1 MSTGSSADTERSK
14 GMLERI
20 PFVPNSRSA
29 RESIAGIGFASPFLT
44 LFGLFLLFPLVYGFY
59 ISLFNWDPVFIG
71 QSEFVGLSNYTRMF
85 EDPVF
90 WTSLTNSLLWTL
102 MIVPL
107 VVTVPLVL
115 ALAVTKDVKGKWFLR
130 TVFFSPS
137 MLTVAVVALI
147 WMQLYEPTYGPIS
160 YYLGFIMENP
170 PNWLNSH
177 TYAMP
182 AVVIASLWGGMGVNF
197 VIFIAARQGIPERLY
212 EAARLDGAS
221 TWQMFRD
228 ITLPQMKHAL
238 LFVMITSLIAS
249 FQVFEIIFIMTD
261 GGPGQN
267 TQTMVVFLYEAAFGN
282 QNFGYAA
289 AIGYVLFVILF
300 IISVA
305 NYYLLEGY
313 TSRVEG
319 EVIEEDTNE

>member
-1 MSTGSSADTERSK
+1 MSTRSSPESDRTTGVLSRLPLVSD
-14 GMLERI
+14 
-20 PFVPNSRSA
+20 SRSV
-29 RESIAGIGFASPFLT
+29 RESITGIAFASPFLV
-44 LFGLFLLFPLVYGFY
+44 LFGLFLLFPLLYGLF
-59 ISLFNWDPVFIG
+59 ISLFNWNPVFIG
-71 QSEFVGLSNYTRMF
+71 QSEFIGISNYTRMF

-90 WTSLTNSLLWTL
+90 WTSLKNSLLWT
-102 MIVPL
+102 MMSVPL
-107 VVTVPLVL
+107 VITVPLIL

-147 WMQLYEPTYGPIS
+147 WTQLYEPTYGPIS
-160 YYLGFIMENP
+160 YYLGFLMESP
-170 PNWLNSH
+170 PNWLNSP

-212 EAARLDGAS
+212 EAARLDGAN

-249 FQVFEIIFIMTD
+249 FQVFEIIFIMTE
-261 GGPGQN
+261 GGPGQS

-282 QNFGYAA
+282 QSFGYAA

-300 IISVA
+300 TISVA
-305 NYYLLEGY
+305 NYYLLESY

-319 EVIEEDTNE
+319 EVIEGDTDE